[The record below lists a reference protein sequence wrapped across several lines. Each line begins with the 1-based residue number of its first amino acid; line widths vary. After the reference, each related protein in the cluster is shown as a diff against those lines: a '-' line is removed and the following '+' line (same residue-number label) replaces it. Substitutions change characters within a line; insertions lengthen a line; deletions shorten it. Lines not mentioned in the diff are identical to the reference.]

1 MFCAQKKGTVVNMK
15 KITAFLILAFMTTI
29 IFTGCFPKKSDTLDT
44 GTPEVKI
51 PTTGAELDELAE
63 TKLAKLDSYTGIQ
76 TLNANMTISGT
87 NFSILSTSKNRVSG
101 QRSDIY
107 SALTESTLITDYTNP
122 QTHAKGTETVDLTEG
137 FQNGYMFR
145 SSYVGLSSGKMKSEM
160 SKENYLNYAAKK
172 AEKREAKLG
181 NNTPKSSELEKLENG
196 DWKATLK
203 DFDKEFV
210 NNYVQSIIG
219 NDIQFDTTI
228 DSMIVTITTTE
239 DMVYKSIAIEFM
251 LNTPEDAENTLNSLS
266 ATFAFSDINSTTIE
280 AYDLTGY
287 TLVPDLR
294 SLYEVENALENAKEA
309 DFGSCDLTFDYSKS
323 NVNQEYALKYNK
335 ENGLSYTLSIS
346 QGKEKQVLNYSDQ
359 KLTSEYYSD
368 GNKLSE
374 STANST
380 DEAQTSVINSIIDYA
395 DFNPY
400 LVTNIYPSEEEE
412 NTFVLH
418 LLPSEAQKP
427 SSSYTYLL
435 IELKITLE
443 NERIKKYCCT
453 MKYYYRHVI
462 SDDPIEKIETYAT
475 YDWSKK

>member
-1 MFCAQKKGTVVNMK
+1 MK
-15 KITAFLILAFMTTI
+15 KITAFLMLAFMTAI
-29 IFTGCFPKKSDTLDT
+29 IFTGCFLKKSDT
-44 GTPEVKI
+44 VKI

-76 TLNANMTISGT
+76 TLNANMTISGIE
-87 NFSILSTSKNRVSG
+87 FSILSTSKNRVSG

-122 QTHAKGTETVDLTEG
+122 KTHEKGTETVDLTEG

-145 SSYVGLSSGKMKSEM
+145 SSYVGLSSSKMKSEM

-172 AEKREAKLG
+172 AEKLEAKLG

-239 DMVYKSIAIEFM
+239 DLVYKSIAIEFM
-251 LNTPEDAENTLNSLS
+251 LNTPEDAENKLNSLS

-294 SLYEVENALENAKEA
+294 LLYEVENALDNAKKA

-323 NVNQEYALKYNK
+323 DVNQEYALKYNK

-346 QGKEKQVLNYSDQ
+346 QGKDKQVLNYSDQ

-368 GNKLSE
+368 GNKLTE
-374 STANST
+374 ATAYST
-380 DEAQTSVINSIIDYA
+380 DREQINTLHSLIDYA

-400 LVTNIYPSEEEE
+400 LVSNIYPSEEEE
-412 NTFVLH
+412 NTVVLK
-418 LLPSEAQKP
+418 LIPSEAQKP
-427 SSSYTYLL
+427 SNKHTYLS
-435 IELKITLE
+435 IELKITVE
-443 NERIKKYCCT
+443 NEKIARYRCT
-453 MKYYYRHVI
+453 MKYYHSYVF
-462 SDDPIEKIETYAT
+462 ETIATDAT

>member
-1 MFCAQKKGTVVNMK
+1 MK
-15 KITAFLILAFMTTI
+15 KFLLFAALITIVFTLA
-29 IFTGCFPKKSDTLDT
+29 GCSLSKD
-44 GTPEVKI
+44 
-51 PTTGAELDELAE
+51 PTTGEELDELAE

-76 TLNANMTISGT
+76 TLKANMTISGID
-87 NFSILSTSKNRVSG
+87 FSILSTSKNRVSG

-122 QTHAKGTETVDLTEG
+122 KTHEKGTETVDLTEG

-172 AEKREAKLG
+172 AENREAKLG

-239 DMVYKSIAIEFM
+239 DLVYKSIAIEFM
-251 LNTPEDAENTLNSLS
+251 LNTPEDVENKLNSLS

-280 AYDLTGY
+280 EYDLTGY

-294 SLYEVENALENAKEA
+294 LLYEVENALDNAKKA
-309 DFGSCDLTFDYSKS
+309 DFGSCNLTFDYSKS

-368 GNKLSE
+368 GNKLTE
-374 STANST
+374 ATAYST
-380 DEAQTSVINSIIDYA
+380 DREQINTLHSLIDYA

-400 LVTNIYPSEEEE
+400 LVSNIYPSEEEE
-412 NTFVLH
+412 NTVVLK
-418 LLPSEAQKP
+418 LIPSEAQKP
-427 SSSYTYLL
+427 SNKYTHLS
-435 IELKITLE
+435 IELKITVE
-443 NERIKKYCCT
+443 NEKIARYRCT
-453 MKYYYRHVI
+453 MKYYHSYVF
-462 SDDPIEKIETYAT
+462 ETIATDAT